1 MIGPATSRRKASRSK
16 RRQISAC
23 IFQALKGPI
32 MVLYTISHID
42 KLFVTYGIVSTYTKS
57 LLNLMSFDI
66 YWAGQRKGDKKK
78 RTKQIEWLVSFPMR
92 I

>member
-1 MIGPATSRRKASRSK
+1 MIGTATSRRKASRSK

-57 LLNLMSFDI
+57 LLNLMPFDI
-66 YWAGQRKGDKKK
+66 LWAGQRKGDKKK
-78 RTKQIEWLVSFPMR
+78 RTKQIEWLVDFPMK